1 MMGNF
6 VAASA
11 IDQDD
16 GPRNQDDG
24 QDDGQDDKPKKIDQ
38 NKMRKKHLLMGRE
51 ARMNH
56 PKLGL
61 SSWLKH
67 KAAR

>member
-6 VAASA
+6 AAASA

-24 QDDGQDDKPKKIDQ
+24 QDGGQDDKPKKIDQ
-38 NKMRKKHLLMGRE
+38 KQKTSKKS
-51 ARMNH
+51 AYH
-56 PKLGL
+56 PGL
-61 SSWLKH
+61 
-67 KAAR
+67 